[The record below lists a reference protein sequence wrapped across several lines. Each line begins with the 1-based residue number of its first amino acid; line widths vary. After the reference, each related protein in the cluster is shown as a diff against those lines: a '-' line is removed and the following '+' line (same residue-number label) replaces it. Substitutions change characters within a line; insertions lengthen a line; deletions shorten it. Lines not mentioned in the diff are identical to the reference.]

1 MKKILFS
8 AVAAVAG
15 LSACAATSYKTATPE
30 ALSHGMFVSTWT
42 PETDS
47 PVRFTAVKVDLTRED
62 VTFTGTGRA
71 GNYGAPLA
79 DTNTIYNVKEEKI
92 EPATV
97 ITRRESPRS
106 FIVRSKTSLAFCSRS
121 TRRPYDAEFACP
133 FGLFIVNG
141 NVVSSLHTRTTPAF
155 VVRKN
160 GTMEFADRVMPI
172 EFDDIVF
179 AAAGDAIIRR
189 NGAVCGSGGGTQE
202 RNGTLVIGLT
212 ADRKCLFVLS
222 GDDGRRARHGVGPT
236 MRETSD
242 ALAELGVADAMV
254 FERGSATAIYA
265 VNKGDEVVQVNK
277 TGAEESKPLVACNMA
292 LRFKEKPLFPKSTSS
307 SKKQQN
313 DGPQEIS
320 AVIKQGRLNSA
331 KDRPDRKSP
340 ERTVLR
346 GQVRVAVKSD
356 KPRFKRPILH
366 IIALFEQDGIW
377 KYYDTILTE
386 QKSSSGRT
394 LGSQETPGGVSRSQP
409 EVSADQWLQ
418 PIFGEPKVGY
428 FRSCRITPDNPKLL
442 AYRVELW
449 QNGGLVTFLDG
460 MDAKTLKKAG
470 VPEDWHI
477 KGKHPGNF
485 VYYWPPPPPEKK

>member
-1 MKKILFS
+1 MKKVLFS

-15 LSACAATSYKTATPE
+15 LSAFAATSYKASMPVQ
-30 ALSHGMFVSTWT
+30 LSHGMFVSTWT
-42 PETDS
+42 PETES

-62 VTFTGTGRA
+62 VSFTGTGRA
-71 GNYGAPLA
+71 GTYGAPLA
-79 DTNTIYNVKEEKI
+79 DTNTIYNIKEEKI

-106 FIVRSKTSLAFCSRS
+106 FIVRSKTSLAFCSRP

-179 AAAGDAIIRR
+179 AAAGDAVIRK

-202 RNGTLVIGLT
+202 RSGILVAGLS
-212 ADRKCLFVLS
+212 ADRKFFFVLS
-222 GDDGRRARHGVGPT
+222 GDDGRRARHGSGPT
-236 MRETSD
+236 MKETRD
-242 ALAELGVADAMV
+242 ALAELGVSDAMV

-265 VNKGDEVVQVNK
+265 VDKDAEVVQVNK
-277 TGAEESKPLVACNMA
+277 AGAEESKPLVACNMA
-292 LRFKEKPLFPKSTSS
+292 IRFKEKPLFPKSASS
-307 SKKQQN
+307 SKRQQN
-313 DGPQEIS
+313 EGPQEIS
-320 AVIKQGRLNSA
+320 AVIKQGRLSSA
-331 KDRPDRKSP
+331 RERPDRKSP

-346 GQVRVAVKSD
+346 GQVRVAVKAD

-366 IIALFEQDGIW
+366 IIALFEKDGIW
-377 KYYDTILTE
+377 KYYDTVLTE
-386 QKSSSGRT
+386 QKSSAGRT
-394 LGSQETPGGVSRSQP
+394 LGTHETPGGVSRTQP

-428 FRSCRITPDNPKLL
+428 FRACHISPDNPKLL

-449 QNGGLVTFLDG
+449 QNGGLVTFIDG
-460 MDAKTLKKAG
+460 VDAKTLKKAG

>member
-1 MKKILFS
+1 MTKRLVIAL
-8 AVAAVAG
+8 ALAAAAAHG
-15 LSACAATSYKTATPE
+15 ATSYKTATPE
-30 ALSHGMFVSTWT
+30 ALSHGMLVSTWT

-106 FIVRSKTSLAFCSRS
+106 FIVRSKTSIAFCSRS

-141 NVVSSLHTRTTPAF
+141 NVVSSLHTRNTPAF

-160 GTMEFADRVMPI
+160 GTMELADRVMPM

-202 RNGTLVIGLT
+202 RAGILVLGLM
-212 ADRKCLFVLS
+212 ADRKSLFVLS
-222 GDDGRRARHGVGPT
+222 GDDGKKARHGAGPT
-236 MRETSD
+236 MKETSD
-242 ALAELGVADAMV
+242 ALAELGVADAIV

-265 VNKGDEVVQVNK
+265 VDRGDEVVQVNK
-277 TGAEESKPLVACNMA
+277 TGAAESKPPLVACNMA
-292 LRFKEKPLFPKSTSS
+292 LRFKEKPLFSKGASS
-307 SKKQQN
+307 SKKQN

-320 AVIKQGRLNSA
+320 AVIKQGRLGPA
-331 KDRPDRKSP
+331 KERPDRKSP

-346 GQVRVAVKSD
+346 GQVRVVVKSD

-366 IIALFEQDGIW
+366 IIALFEKDGIW
-377 KYYDTILTE
+377 KYYDTVLSE

-409 EVSADQWLQ
+409 EVSADQWRQ
-418 PIFGEPKVGY
+418 IVFGEPKVGY
-428 FRSCRITPDNPKLL
+428 FRGCHITPENPKLL

-449 QNGGLVTFLDG
+449 QNGGLVTFVDG
-460 MDAKTLKKAG
+460 TDAKTLKKAG